1 MVTSMLVAVSI
12 ISCGKPTAHDEF
24 LNVPQNEIEITFNP
38 TGDNHKKSM
47 AVTSIFQEGNIDF
60 ISFKPN
66 KDGDG
71 LLVIPTTIYTLEDKW
86 LVYDPGHDK
95 SNILLYD
102 QDGDF
107 LTYIGKK
114 GKGPGEY
121 VATGLCRINHIK
133 RRIEIVDGATNY
145 ILWYSF
151 DGSYIKSI
159 KLPMI
164 FTDFIP
170 NPSGPGYYLYTLDNY
185 NTGFMPEYT
194 LDKDYVITMVD
205 SLFNPYHGIEE
216 IYLDP
221 SANPSRNNGQKLF
234 QYDNSVGFINN
245 YSNDL
250 YTIKNDEVH
259 SLVSFR
265 INGIKFQPKEYIKT
279 ADGIGF

>member
-1 MVTSMLVAVSI
+1 MLVTISI
-12 ISCGKPTAHDEF
+12 ISCDKPTMHDGF
-24 LNVPQNEIEITFNP
+24 LNVPQNEIEITFDP

-47 AVTSIFQEGNIDF
+47 AVSTIFQEGNIDF

-133 RRIEIVDGATNY
+133 RRIEIVDGATNF

-151 DGSYIKSI
+151 DGSYIRSI

-164 FTDFIP
+164 FTDFI
-170 NPSGPGYYLYTLDNY
+170 L
-185 NTGFMPEYT
+185 
-194 LDKDYVITMVD
+194 
-205 SLFNPYHGIEE
+205 
-216 IYLDP
+216 
-221 SANPSRNNGQKLF
+221 
-234 QYDNSVGFINN
+234 
-245 YSNDL
+245 
-250 YTIKNDEVH
+250 
-259 SLVSFR
+259 
-265 INGIKFQPKEYIKT
+265 
-279 ADGIGF
+279 